1 MASVLQEQSTDVVD
15 DTNPKKQRPE
25 RDPLEVGLDR
35 NQKGR
40 GLRLPRWMEEYGGWV
55 VALVV
60 ISIFIIPV
68 RMLGI
73 FDRAP
78 GPILASANLRIVFGP
93 AKSWVEGS
101 TTQIKSINVKIQ
113 NTGPE
118 AAQNVQVQALVR
130 ASGFPLVGPLTI
142 ATGVTAQFSGATQLN
157 ITSEDAVR
165 IQLSCANCP
174 PPAGP

>member
-35 NQKGR
+35 NQKDR

-78 GPILASANLRIVFGP
+78 GPVLASANLRIVFGP

-130 ASGFPLVGPLTI
+130 ATGFPLVGPLTI

-174 PPAGP
+174 PPGP